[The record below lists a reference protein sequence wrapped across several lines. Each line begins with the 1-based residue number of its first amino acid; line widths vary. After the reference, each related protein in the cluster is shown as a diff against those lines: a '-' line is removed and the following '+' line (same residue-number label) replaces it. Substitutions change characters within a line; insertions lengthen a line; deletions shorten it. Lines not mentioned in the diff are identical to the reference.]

1 MKISIAFYIRV
12 GKCYT
17 VPMRK
22 KWKDNGIDLLSGG
35 LLMLAAVICFLLSFR
50 YVWGDDIWYDEVFS
64 MGFIKEDIRG
74 LAALTAMD
82 VHPPFYYIYLKAVV
96 TVICSAFDGIGAVQA
111 AKIASLLPWIGLM
124 ALAVFPLRKNRGYLT
139 AGLFLLLVS
148 AMPQITAYYTEIRM
162 YSLALLLVTCQIML
176 SVKIAGE
183 VIYNGRVRV
192 IYPVLYVIVG
202 IITAYIQY
210 YACIAVAGSYIA
222 LVCLILLYGGDS
234 RRRALG
240 GVLGC
245 AVISIILYAP
255 WLPKLKSQMDNISG
269 NYWIQPLTLKSIC
282 GCAKYLTL
290 PVIDISPVIRYAAAG
305 CILLA
310 ILYISILYL
319 KGVKKGSFDNE
330 GSNNVIGQNGDK
342 YDITR
347 RYTINSGLKSEA
359 WMPSAG
365 IYDIIIMLCTLMPLV
380 TVVISGFV
388 LSAMG
393 TPIFVYRYMIPAAG
407 GLWLYIAAGVNKER
421 RVAIRMLL
429 VCAFIAVCA
438 LNMKG
443 YCLEEQK
450 KTDQAGI
457 AGEALARIPN
467 GSVIVT
473 NFDHVTAVMGER
485 MRNDR
490 VILYDNEIDRLIP
503 MMYGNV
509 SDGLTDD
516 ELKELLDA
524 GERVY
529 FFGSFN
535 SREDIVDHWRE
546 LKIGSELTDSIMVE
560 RYWINIYRL
569 YNAY

>member
-1 MKISIAFYIRV
+1 
-12 GKCYT
+12 
-17 VPMRK
+17 
-22 KWKDNGIDLLSGG
+22 
-35 LLMLAAVICFLLSFR
+35 MLAAVICFLLSFK

-124 ALAVFPLRKNRGYLT
+124 ALAVFPIRKSRGYLT

-183 VIYNGRVRV
+183 VIHNGRVRV

-255 WLPKLKSQMDNISG
+255 WLPRLKSQMDNISG
-269 NYWIQPLTLKSIC
+269 NYWIQPLTLKSIG

-290 PVIDISPVIRYAAAG
+290 PVVDISPVIRYAAAG

-330 GSNNVIGQNGDK
+330 GSNNVIGKNGDK
-342 YDITR
+342 
-347 RYTINSGLKSEA
+347 
-359 WMPSAG
+359 
-365 IYDIIIMLCTLMPLV
+365 YDIIIMLCTLMPLAI
-380 TVVISGFV
+380 VVISGFV

-407 GLWLYIAAGVNKER
+407 GLWLYIAVGVNKER
-421 RVAIRMLL
+421 RVAIRMLI

-535 SREDIVDHWRE
+535 SREDIVDHWSE
-546 LKIGSELTDSIMVE
+546 LKISSELTDSIMVE